1 VVKSVLAYKSGIW
14 REECARD
21 FTAWNSS
28 LVDPNNL
35 RLALL
40 SAAVL
45 GFRHGLDYD
54 HIAAITDISSVQ
66 LKVRDAMR
74 YGLLY
79 VAGHATT
86 IALLG
91 AAAVVFRIALP
102 AASDRWAERL
112 VGLTLLVLGLYVLG
126 TFFRPSVSGSSTH
139 DSSSHGSAG
148 DGASSRG
155 RSAHSHAHPRT
166 RITLLANGALW
177 IYWRLSRIFGGTR
190 VEAPQV
196 FKDGYGS
203 RSTFLVGV
211 IHGLGAETPTQIL
224 LFLMA
229 ANLGG
234 TAAGL
239 LGLLMFI
246 VGLLTMNTLMCALA
260 AGLFSAD
267 KVLAW
272 LSPAGAQNPFSR
284 ALGSVLGAISAHAMG
299 GLTLLTSV
307 YSIVVG
313 AIFLLGSASKL
324 PSLTG

>member
-1 VVKSVLAYKSGIW
+1 MM
-14 REECARD
+14 
-21 FTAWNSS
+21 
-28 LVDPNNL
+28 DPVNL

-66 LKVRDAMR
+66 ARPRDAMR

-86 IALLG
+86 VALLG
-91 AAAVVFRIALP
+91 ATAVVFRIALP

-112 VGLTLLVLGLYVLG
+112 VGATLLVLGLYVLA
-126 TFFRPSVSGSSTH
+126 TFFRPGT
-139 DSSSHGSAG
+139 
-148 DGASSRG
+148 
-155 RSAHSHAHPRT
+155 HSHARPRT
-166 RITLLANGALW
+166 RMTLLINGALW
-177 IYWRLSRIFGGTR
+177 IYWRLTRLLGGTR

-196 FKDGYGS
+196 FKNGYGS
-203 RSTFLVGV
+203 SSSFIVGV

-234 TAAGL
+234 VGVGL
-239 LGLLMFI
+239 LGLLIFI
-246 VGLLTMNTLMCALA
+246 VGLLAMNTLMCASA
-260 AGLFSAD
+260 AGLFSAI
-267 KVLAW
+267 LARPNA
-272 LSPAGAQNPFSR
+272 LR
-284 ALGSVLGAISAHAMG
+284 AVTLATSA
-299 GLTLLTSV
+299 

-313 AIFLLGSASKL
+313 AIFLLGSPSTL

>member
-1 VVKSVLAYKSGIW
+1 MLAYKSGPW
-14 REECARD
+14 RKECARE
-21 FTAWNSS
+21 FAAWDSS
-28 LVDPNNL
+28 LVDPVNL

-66 LKVRDAMR
+66 LKARDAMR

-91 AAAVVFRIALP
+91 SAAVVFRIALP

-112 VGLTLLVLGLYVLG
+112 VGLTLLVLGFYVLG
-126 TFFRPSVSGSSTH
+126 TFFRPSLFGSSTH
-139 DSSSHGSAG
+139 G
-148 DGASSRG
+148 
-155 RSAHSHAHPRT
+155 HSHPRT
-166 RITLLANGALW
+166 RITLLVNGALW
-177 IYWRLSRIFGGTR
+177 IYWRLTRIFGGTR

-203 RSTFLVGV
+203 KSTFLVGV

-246 VGLLTMNTLMCALA
+246 VGLLVMNTLMCGVA

-272 LSPAGAQNPFSR
+272 LSPSGSQNPRSR
-284 ALGSVLGAISAHAMG
+284 ALSSVLTAVSTHALG
-299 GLTLLTSV
+299 GLTLLTSA

>member
-1 VVKSVLAYKSGIW
+1 
-14 REECARD
+14 
-21 FTAWNSS
+21 
-28 LVDPNNL
+28 LVDPVNL

-66 LKVRDAMR
+66 SKARDAMR

-86 IALLG
+86 VAVLG
-91 AAAVVFRIALP
+91 SAAVMFRIALP

-112 VGLTLLVLGLYVLG
+112 VGFTLLVLGIYVLG
-126 TFFRPSVSGSSTH
+126 TFFRPST
-139 DSSSHGSAG
+139 
-148 DGASSRG
+148 
-155 RSAHSHAHPRT
+155 HSHARPRT
-166 RITLLANGALW
+166 RITLLINGALW

-190 VEAPQV
+190 VEARQV
-196 FKDGYGS
+196 FKDGYGTT
-203 RSTFLVGV
+203 STFLVGV

-224 LFLMA
+224 VFLMA

-234 TAAGL
+234 TGAGL
-239 LGLLMFI
+239 LGLLSFI
-246 VGLLTMNTLMCALA
+246 VGLVVMNTLMCGVA

-272 LSPAGAQNPFSR
+272 LSRTQTSQTSFSR
-284 ALGSVLGAISAHAMG
+284 VLGSAMTAVSTHALS
-299 GLTLLTSV
+299 GLTLLTSA

-313 AIFLLGSASKL
+313 TIFLLGSAAKL

>member
-1 VVKSVLAYKSGIW
+1 
-14 REECARD
+14 
-21 FTAWNSS
+21 
-28 LVDPNNL
+28 LVDPVNL

-66 LKVRDAMR
+66 SKASDAMR

-79 VAGHATT
+79 VAGHAATV
-86 IALLG
+86 ALLG
-91 AAAVVFRIALP
+91 SLAVVFRLSLP

-112 VGLTLLVLGLYVLG
+112 VGITLVVLGLYVLG
-126 TFFRPSVSGSSTH
+126 TFFRPST
-139 DSSSHGSAG
+139 
-148 DGASSRG
+148 
-155 RSAHSHAHPRT
+155 HSHRPRT
-166 RITLLANGALW
+166 RITLLINGALW
-177 IYWRLSRIFGGTR
+177 IYWRMSRIFGGTR

-196 FKDGYGS
+196 FRDGYGTT
-203 RSTFLVGV
+203 STFLVGV

-234 TAAGL
+234 TGAGL

-246 VGLLTMNTLMCALA
+246 LGLLLMNTLMCASA
-260 AGLFSAD
+260 AGLFSAT
-267 KVLAW
+267 LAKPNA
-272 LSPAGAQNPFSR
+272 LR
-284 ALGSVLGAISAHAMG
+284 ALTLATSA
-299 GLTLLTSV
+299 

-313 AIFLLGSASKL
+313 TIFLLGSAAKL

>member
-1 VVKSVLAYKSGIW
+1 MIDVANFPSGGLQPG
-14 REECARD
+14 
-21 FTAWNSS
+21 S
-28 LVDPNNL
+28 LW
-35 RLALL
+35 LALA
-40 SAAVL
+40 SAALL

-66 LKVRDAMR
+66 ARARDAMR

-86 IALLG
+86 IAVLG
-91 AAAVVFRIALP
+91 ALAVAFRISLP

-112 VGLTLLVLGLYVLG
+112 VGLTLLVLGIYVLG
-126 TFFRPSVSGSSTH
+126 TFFRSSLSGHTH
-139 DSSSHGSAG
+139 
-148 DGASSRG
+148 R
-155 RSAHSHAHPRT
+155 HAPRT
-166 RITLLANGALW
+166 RITLLINGLLW
-177 IYWRLSRIFGGTR
+177 LYWKMSRIFGGTR

-196 FKDGYGS
+196 FKDGYGTS
-203 RSTFLVGV
+203 STFLVGV

-224 LFLMA
+224 LFLLA

-246 VGLLTMNTLMCALA
+246 VGLLVMNTLMCGVA
-260 AGLFSAD
+260 AGLFSLD
-267 KVLAW
+267 KLPGRI
-272 LSPAGAQNPFSR
+272 SPSGNVFSR
-284 ALGSVLGAISAHAMG
+284 AFGATLKMISTHALS
-299 GLTLLTSV
+299 GLTLLTSA

-313 AIFLLGSASKL
+313 VIFLLGSADKL

>member
-1 VVKSVLAYKSGIW
+1 V
-14 REECARD
+14 ECAPEVA
-21 FTAWNSS
+21 AWNSS
-28 LVDPNNL
+28 LVDPVNL

-66 LKVRDAMR
+66 LKARDAMR

-86 IALLG
+86 VALLG
-91 AAAVVFRIALP
+91 SAAVVFRIALP

-126 TFFRPSVSGSSTH
+126 TFFRPTFFGPST
-139 DSSSHGSAG
+139 
-148 DGASSRG
+148 
-155 RSAHSHAHPRT
+155 HSHARPRT

-177 IYWRLSRIFGGTR
+177 VYWRLSRIFGGTR

-196 FKDGYGS
+196 FKDGYGTS
-203 RSTFLVGV
+203 STFLVGV

-246 VGLLTMNTLMCALA
+246 VGLLVMNTLMCGVA
-260 AGLFSAD
+260 AGLFSVD

-272 LSPAGAQNPFSR
+272 LSPAGSQNPFSR
-284 ALGSVLGAISAHAMG
+284 ALGSVLSAVRPHALG
-299 GLTLLTSV
+299 GLTLLTSA

-313 AIFLLGSASKL
+313 AIFLLGSAGRL

>member
-1 VVKSVLAYKSGIW
+1 MVSSG
-14 REECARD
+14 
-21 FTAWNSS
+21 
-28 LVDPNNL
+28 NL

-66 LKVRDAMR
+66 AKARDAMR

-79 VAGHATT
+79 VSGHATT
-86 IALLG
+86 VALLG
-91 AAAVVFRIALP
+91 ALAVAFRVSLP

-112 VGLTLLVLGLYVLG
+112 VGITLLTLGIYVLG
-126 TFFRPSVSGSSTH
+126 TFFRPSP
-139 DSSSHGSAG
+139 
-148 DGASSRG
+148 
-155 RSAHSHAHPRT
+155 HSHARPRT
-166 RITLLANGALW
+166 RITLLINGLLW
-177 IYWRLSRIFGGTR
+177 ISWRLSRVFGGTR

-196 FKDGYGS
+196 FKDGYGTT
-203 RSTFLVGV
+203 STFLVGV
-211 IHGLGAETPTQIL
+211 IHGFGAETPTQLL
-224 LFLMA
+224 LFLLA

-246 VGLLTMNTLMCALA
+246 VGLLVMNTLMCGVA

-267 KVLAW
+267 KILPW
-272 LSPAGAQNPFSR
+272 LSRAGASEGVFSR
-284 ALGSVLGAISAHAMG
+284 ALTSALTAISANAMR
-299 GLTLLTSV
+299 GLTLLTSA

-313 AIFLLGSASKL
+313 AIFLLGAADKL

>member
-1 VVKSVLAYKSGIW
+1 MRNCVSESA
-14 REECARD
+14 
-21 FTAWNSS
+21 AWNSF
-28 LVDPNNL
+28 LVDPVNL

-66 LKVRDAMR
+66 LKARDAMR
-74 YGLLY
+74 FGLLY

-91 AAAVVFRIALP
+91 SAAVVFRIALP

-126 TFFRPSVSGSSTH
+126 TFFRPWFFGSSMQGSSTQASTEGSSTH
-139 DSSSHGSAG
+139 SGSPT
-148 DGASSRG
+148 
-155 RSAHSHAHPRT
+155 HSHAHPRT
-166 RITLLANGALW
+166 RITLLANGVLW

-196 FKDGYGS
+196 FKDGYGTKS
-203 RSTFLVGV
+203 AFLVGV

-246 VGLLTMNTLMCALA
+246 VGLLAMNTLMCAVA

-272 LSPAGAQNPFSR
+272 LSPAGPQNPVSR
-284 ALGSVLGAISAHAMG
+284 GLSSALSAVSAHALG
-299 GLTLLTSV
+299 GLTLLTSA

>member
-1 VVKSVLAYKSGIW
+1 MLAYRSGIW
-14 REECARD
+14 CEEYTREFAAR
-21 FTAWNSS
+21 NSS
-28 LVDPNNL
+28 LVDPVNL

-66 LKVRDAMR
+66 LKARDAMR

-91 AAAVVFRIALP
+91 SAAVVFRIALP

-126 TFFRPSVSGSSTH
+126 TFFRPWFSGQSTS
-139 DSSSHGSAG
+139 DSSK
-148 DGASSRG
+148 
-155 RSAHSHAHPRT
+155 HSHSHPRT
-166 RITLLANGALW
+166 RITLLVNGALW
-177 IYWRLSRIFGGTR
+177 IYWRMSRVFGGTR

-196 FKDGYGS
+196 FKDGYGTK
-203 RSTFLVGV
+203 STFLVGV

-246 VGLLTMNTLMCALA
+246 VGLLAMNTLMCAVA

-272 LSPAGAQNPFSR
+272 LSPAGSQNPFSR
-284 ALGSVLGAISAHAMG
+284 ALGSVLSAVSTHALG
-299 GLTLLTSV
+299 GLTLLTSA
-307 YSIVVG
+307 YSIIVG

>member
-1 VVKSVLAYKSGIW
+1 V
-14 REECARD
+14 
-21 FTAWNSS
+21 
-28 LVDPNNL
+28 
-35 RLALL
+35 

-66 LKVRDAMR
+66 TKARDAMR
-74 YGLLY
+74 FGLLY

-86 IALLG
+86 VALLG
-91 AAAVVFRIALP
+91 TAAVVFRIALP
-102 AASDRWAERL
+102 PATDRWAERL
-112 VGLTLLVLGLYVLG
+112 VGITLLVLGVYVLG
-126 TFFRPSVSGSSTH
+126 TFLRPSK
-139 DSSSHGSAG
+139 
-148 DGASSRG
+148 
-155 RSAHSHAHPRT
+155 HSHARPRT
-166 RITLLANGALW
+166 RITLLVNGALW
-177 IYWRLSRIFGGTR
+177 IYWRLSRIFGGSR

-196 FKDGYGS
+196 FKDGYGTS
-203 RSTFLVGV
+203 STFLVGV

-234 TAAGL
+234 TGAGL

-246 VGLLTMNTLMCALA
+246 VGLVVMNTLMCGAA

-272 LSPAGAQNPFSR
+272 ASPAEPSQSPLARMLRAGLTAVGAN
-284 ALGSVLGAISAHAMG
+284 ALP
-299 GLTLLTSV
+299 GLTLLTSA

-313 AIFLLGSASKL
+313 TIFLLGSAAKL